1 MTTTL
6 TGRVNAELA
15 EAMRARDPVRLS
27 ALRLLKTALTN
38 KDVERGRPLSE
49 AEAVQVVQGL
59 AKQRR
64 ESIEQFTAANRM
76 DLVAK
81 EEAELRV
88 LEGYLP
94 PPMDAAQL
102 AEIVDAAIQET
113 GAVSAKD
120 LGRVMKAVMA
130 RLAGQ
135 PVDGKRVNELVRS
148 RLT

>member
-1 MTTTL
+1 MTTL
-6 TGRVNAELA
+6 IERVTAELA

-49 AEAVQVVQGL
+49 GEAVQVVQGL

-88 LEGYLP
+88 LEAYLP

-102 AEIVDAAIQET
+102 TEIVDAVIQET
-113 GAVSAKD
+113 GAASAKD

-148 RLT
+148 RLA